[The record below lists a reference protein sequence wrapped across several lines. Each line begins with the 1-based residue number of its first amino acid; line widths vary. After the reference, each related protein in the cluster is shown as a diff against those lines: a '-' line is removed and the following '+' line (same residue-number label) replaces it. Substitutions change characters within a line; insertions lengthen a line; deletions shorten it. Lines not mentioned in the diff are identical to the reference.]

1 MEIDKIIDELK
12 SKRKVFFSESDFQFA
27 LAWEIQR
34 HYAKKNIE
42 ADIRLEYCFQDK
54 DDNKNKYIDIIVKLE
69 NTIYPIELKYKTLS
83 FLNEK
88 TKSRTVKDYNEY
100 YNLKNQG
107 AQDLGRYDYLKDIQR
122 IEQFSKN
129 KDYEKDFECG
139 YAILL
144 TNDISY
150 WDNDKANCV
159 DVQFSLK
166 DNRTTPKKMS
176 WENAGKGTTK
186 GRENPIELNNKYT
199 IKWNEYSK
207 FKEIKNGEFKYCL
220 NVIK

>member
-27 LAWEIQR
+27 LAWEIQKL
-34 HYAKKNIE
+34 YDKAK
-42 ADIRLEYCFQDK
+42 IRLEYCIQG
-54 DDNKNKYIDIIVKLE
+54 NKYIDIRVELE
-69 NTIYPIELKYKTLS
+69 NRIYPIELKYKTRL
-83 FLNEK
+83 LDVEYNNEK
-88 TKSRTVKDYNEY
+88 YQ
-100 YNLKNQG
+100 LKNQG
-107 AQDLGRYDYLKDIQR
+107 AQDHGRYDYLKDIQR
-122 IEQFSKN
+122 LEEFSKEMEN
-129 KDYEKDFECG
+129 FECG

-186 GRENPIELNNKYT
+186 GREDDIELSE
-199 IKWNEYSK
+199 EYK
-207 FKEIKNGEFKYCL
+207 INWKDYYNFDGVKNGEFRYCIS
-220 NVIK
+220 VIK

>member
-27 LAWEIQR
+27 LAWKIQR

-88 TKSRTVKDYNEY
+88 TKSRTVKDNNEY

-144 TNDISY
+144 TNDKLY
-150 WDNDKANCV
+150 WSETNRDTIDKQFRIDNGFIK
-159 DVQFSLK
+159 
-166 DNRTTPKKMS
+166 T
-176 WENAGKGTTK
+176 GKLVWTGGATGTTK
-186 GRENPIELNNKYT
+186 DRTEAIKLNGKYE
-199 IKWNEYSK
+199 INWKDYHK
-207 FKEIKNGEFKYCL
+207 FDGVKNGEFKYCL
-220 NVIK
+220 NVIR